1 VTLRQPSK
9 WNKPMTDQK
18 VVLITG
24 ASSGIGRATAELLTS
39 RGYRVFGTA
48 RNPDTVVPLQG
59 VELLPLDV
67 RDDGSVQAGVETAL
81 SRGGRIDV
89 LVNNAGY
96 AVVGAIE
103 ETSPS
108 EAQALFDTNVFGV
121 LRMVRAV
128 LPAMRRQGSGTIVN
142 TSSVLGFLPGPFMG
156 LYASSKHALEGL
168 SESLDHEV
176 RGFGIRVVLVEPTRS
191 MPVRRSRPMQAR
203 RGRSRTRSPPRSK
216 ALSARRSSP
225 RKSCARSSGPTGCV
239 GRSASRRGSRAG
251 CAASCQPGWSIGA
264 SARHSP

>member
-1 VTLRQPSK
+1 
-9 WNKPMTDQK
+9 MTDQK
-18 VVLITG
+18 VVLTTG

-48 RNPDTVVPLQG
+48 RNLDTVVPVQG
-59 VELLPLDV
+59 VELLSLEV
-67 RDDGSVQAGVETAL
+67 RDDASVACGVETAL
-81 SRGGRIDV
+81 SRAGRIDV

-96 AVVGAIE
+96 TVVGAIE

-176 RGFGIRVVLVEPTRS
+176 RRRRSAPTRS
-191 MPVRRSRPMQAR
+191 MPARRSRPMQAR

-216 ALSARRSSP
+216 ALSARRPSP

-239 GRSASRRGSRAG
+239 DRSASRRGS
-251 CAASCQPGWSIGA
+251 
-264 SARHSP
+264 

>member
-1 VTLRQPSK
+1 
-9 WNKPMTDQK
+9 MTDQK

-48 RNPDTVVPLQG
+48 RNLDTVVPLQG
-59 VELLPLDV
+59 VELLSLDV
-67 RDDGSVQAGVETAL
+67 RDDASVACGVETAL
-81 SRGGRIDV
+81 SRAGRIDV

-96 AVVGAIE
+96 TVVGAIE

-176 RGFGIRVVLVEPTRS
+176 CGFGIRVVLVEPNFTKTQIGANAIHARQTIAAHAGT
-191 MPVRRSRPMQAR
+191 SRQVSDAIAAKIQ
-203 RGRSRTRSPPRSK
+203 G
-216 ALSARRSSP
+216 A
-225 RKSCARSSGPTGCV
+225 SGPETVAAEILRAIERPHRMRRPV
-239 GRSASRRGSRAG
+239 GFEARLLSGLRRLMPAGPVDRSVRKAFAL
-251 CAASCQPGWSIGA
+251 I
-264 SARHSP
+264 

>member
-1 VTLRQPSK
+1 MLRALPTGAGFFGQIDGYQLISRRVSHRSG
-9 WNKPMTDQK
+9 NKPMTDHK

-24 ASSGIGRATAELLTS
+24 VSSGIGRATAELLTS

-96 AVVGAIE
+96 TVVGAIE

-142 TSSVLGFLPGPFMG
+142 TSSVLGFLPGRVGGNRPAD
-156 LYASSKHALEGL
+156 LAPSNQNQVLKAPAHANSSSSALASL
-168 SESLDHEV
+168 
-176 RGFGIRVVLVEPTRS
+176 
-191 MPVRRSRPMQAR
+191 
-203 RGRSRTRSPPRSK
+203 
-216 ALSARRSSP
+216 
-225 RKSCARSSGPTGCV
+225 
-239 GRSASRRGSRAG
+239 RSAVSKPSVN
-251 CAASCQPGWSIGA
+251 QP
-264 SARHSP
+264 